1 MTAPISGRHPKWLL
15 TAFVLTVSSL
25 ALGLVGSARAAG
37 VEHQQVIAGLHGATL
52 EARINTAGVAT
63 GCKAEY
69 VARSEFE
76 VDGWAAAKPT
86 TCEPADL
93 GSMTESVSTRA
104 RIEGLALSTNYRYRF
119 MLTAGGETTPGP
131 EGEFSTF
138 GIEDFSFRTLNS
150 AGEPDVQAG
159 STPYEM
165 IVKITAPTTEVES
178 QTDEGTSPT
187 GTIKDL
193 LNELPRGLI
202 GNPTAIPRCTVR
214 ETEDNFC
221 SGDAQVGMLELNDT
235 GRPDPLVPRQ
245 AALFN
250 TIPPQG
256 TAARFA
262 GFVNASTDGFI
273 DSGVR
278 TGADYGITAGGFN
291 IAGRTTIFSVTVRLW
306 GVPADPRHDAKRVC
320 PGTGTSGCASTAP
333 DRPFLR
339 NPTSCAGPLNVL
351 ARVDA
356 YQSPGEFDEA
366 QTTLPAI
373 TGCNKLEFHPSL
385 EVMPT
390 TETAESPTGLHV
402 DLHIPQSDNP
412 NGLATPDLKD
422 AVVKLPLGITV
433 NPSSA
438 NGLEGCTPA
447 QIGLTTPV
455 GTTPIHTT
463 AGPAE
468 CPDAAKVGTVE
479 IDTPLLDHPL
489 NGAVYIATPY
499 ENPFD
504 SLLAIYIAVNDPI
517 SGVVIKLA
525 GDVEIG
531 PEGQLTTSF
540 DENPQ
545 LPFEDFKLD
554 FFPGPRA
561 ALKTGPVCGE
571 FSTTSSLTPW
581 SAPESGPPAT
591 PGSASKIGNQP
602 GGGNCPTSADQQPN
616 SPSFE
621 AGSESPIAGAYSP
634 FVLRLTREDGTQQ
647 FSSLTVTPPAGL
659 LGKLAGIPYCSDSAL
674 AEAGG
679 KSGKEEQASA
689 SCPAASEVG
698 IVNVGAGAGPS
709 PFYVQGHA
717 YLAGPYRGAPLSLAI
732 ITPAVAGP
740 YDLGT
745 VVVRSA
751 LEIDPFTSQITVK
764 SDQIPTELKGIP
776 LDVRSIAVKMNRS
789 NFTLNPTSCESLAV
803 GGSVTTTVGQTA
815 TLHNGFQVGNCGN
828 LGFKPKLNITLKGST
843 TRTGH
848 PALKAVLTYPKA
860 GAYANVARAQV
871 NLPRSEFIEQSNL
884 NKTCTKPVLLEGKC
898 PAKSIYGKAKAWTP
912 LLDKPLEGNVYLVG
926 GFGFKLPA
934 LVAELDGQIR
944 ILLAGKVDSGPNK
957 GIRNTF
963 EAVPD
968 APVEKFEL
976 NLKGGPKYSLLVNS
990 ENLCKSPQKAIARF
1004 TAQNGKVLQTKPVV
1018 SNDCKKKSTGG
1029 GKKPKGG
1036 QHQKKTGSGHTQK
1049 TASGGKKHGK

>member
-1 MTAPISGRHPKWLL
+1 MTVP
-15 TAFVLTVSSL
+15 SL
-25 ALGLVGSARAAG
+25 APRRARMVATVFLVSVIGISLWQAALSKAADM
-37 VEHQQVIAGLHGATL
+37 EHQQVVSGLHAATL
-52 EARINTAGVAT
+52 EARIDPEGVAT
-63 GCKAEY
+63 SCLAQY
-69 VARSEFE
+69 LTQSEFE
-76 VDGWAAAKPT
+76 SDGWGAAETIA
-86 TCEPADL
+86 CEPRDL
-93 GSMTESVSTRA
+93 GDGAEAVSANA
-104 RIEGLALSTNYRYRF
+104 RIEGLALSTAYRYRYL
-119 MLTAGGETTPGP
+119 LTADGETTSGA
-131 EGEFSTF
+131 EGAFSTF
-138 GIEDFSFRTLNS
+138 GIESFSFRTLEQD
-150 AGEPDVQAG
+150 GEPDTQAG
-159 STPYEM
+159 SAPYELV
-165 IVKITAPTTEVES
+165 VKIVTPTTEVES
-178 QTDEGTSPT
+178 QMEEEGKPIENISPT

-193 LNELPRGLI
+193 LNELPPGLV
-202 GNPTAIPRCTVR
+202 GDPTAVPRCTTR
-214 ETEDNFC
+214 EAEEQIC
-221 SGDAQVGMLELNDT
+221 GGGSQVGTIAVRYGYKSDEKAESKSN
-235 GRPDPLVPRQ
+235 R
-245 AALFN
+245 AALYN
-250 TIPPQG
+250 TIPPEG
-256 TAARFA
+256 RAARFA
-262 GFVNASTDGFI
+262 GEINASADAFI

-278 TGADYGITAGGFN
+278 TGADYGITSGGFN
-291 IAGRTTIFSVTVRLW
+291 ISGNANAFALTVRLW
-306 GVPADPRHDAKRVC
+306 GFPSNPGHDPERRCNGVA
-320 PGTGTSGCASTAP
+320 GCASTAP
-333 DRPFLR
+333 ELPFLR
-339 NPTSCAGPLNVL
+339 NPTSCVGPLTVR
-351 ARVDA
+351 ARLDA
-356 YQSPGEFDEA
+356 YQNPGEFDEA

-373 TGCNKLEFHPSL
+373 TGCNKLEFHPTL
-385 EVMPT
+385 EVKPT

-402 DLHIPQSDNP
+402 DLHIPQTDDPS
-412 NGLATPDLKD
+412 GLATPDLKD
-422 AVVKLPLGITV
+422 AVVKLPPGITV

-468 CPDAAKVGTVE
+468 CPDAAKIGTVE

-499 ENPFD
+499 ENPFT

-554 FFPGPRA
+554 FFPGARA

-591 PGSASKIGNQP
+591 PGDGSKISNQP
-602 GGGNCPTSADQQPN
+602 GGGSCPTSADQQPN
-616 SPSFE
+616 EPFFE
-621 AGSESPIAGAYSP
+621 AGSESPLAGAYSP
-634 FVLRLTREDGTQQ
+634 FVLRLTRGDGTQQ
-647 FSSLTVTPPAGL
+647 FSSVTVTPPPGL
-659 LGKLAGIPYCSDSAL
+659 IGKLAGISYCSDGAL
-674 AEAGG
+674 AEASG
-679 KSGKEEQASA
+679 KSGKEEQASS
-689 SCPAASEVG
+689 SCPSASEIG

-717 YLAGPYRGAPLSLAI
+717 YLAGPYKGAPLSLAI

-751 LEIDPFTSQITVK
+751 LEVNPFTSQITVK

-789 NFTLNPTSCESLAV
+789 NFTLNPTSCESMLV
-803 GGSVTTTVGQTA
+803 GGSMTSTVNQTVT
-815 TLHNGFQVGNCGN
+815 LSNRFQAGNCGN

-848 PALKAVLTYPKA
+848 PALKAVLTYPKT
-860 GAYANVARAQV
+860 GAYANVRRAQV
-871 NLPRSEFIEQSNL
+871 NLPHSEFIEQNNL

-898 PAKSIYGKAKAWTP
+898 PANSIYGKAKAWTP

-934 LVAELDGQIR
+934 LVAELNGQIR

-976 NLKGGPKYSLLVNS
+976 NLKGGPKYSLLINS
-990 ENLCKSPQKAIARF
+990 ENLCKKPQKAIARF
-1004 TAQNGKVLQTKPVV
+1004 TAQNGKVLQTKPLIA
-1018 SNDCKKKSTGG
+1018 NDCKKKSKGG
-1029 GKKPKGG
+1029 GKTKA
-1036 QHQKKTGSGHTQK
+1036 GSGHK
-1049 TASGGKKHGK
+1049 KKGASGGKKRG